1 MKRKHFFLGIAIL
14 SLPIIIFY
22 MLNTGR
28 QQYVTLPIF
37 GEKIAPE
44 GEQKD
49 TIYYQVPDFKVVNQ
63 YGDSISQANL
73 NDGIYVAN
81 FFFASCEDVC
91 PSMNRR
97 VKLVY
102 DEMQELA
109 YKNRK
114 LAEEKGMEIT
124 ETPVKFISFT
134 VDPENDSVPVLKAYA
149 ERFKI
154 TGDNWY
160 FTTSGK
166 EEIFNIGRG
175 FLLPVS
181 IEDRTI
187 DHSQQ
192 LLLIDKQ
199 NRIRGMYDALDDSEM
214 KRLQGEIKVLL
225 YEYSTQQ

>member
-1 MKRKHFFLGIAIL
+1 
-14 SLPIIIFY
+14 
-22 MLNTGR
+22 
-28 QQYVTLPIF
+28 
-37 GEKIAPE
+37 
-44 GEQKD
+44 
-49 TIYYQVPDFKVVNQ
+49 
-63 YGDSISQANL
+63 
-73 NDGIYVAN
+73 
-81 FFFASCEDVC
+81 
-91 PSMNRR
+91 MNRR
-97 VKLVY
+97 AKLIY

-114 LAEEKGMEIT
+114 LAEEKSLEIT

-149 ERFKI
+149 EKLKV
-154 TGDNWY
+154 TGNNWY
-160 FTTSGK
+160 FTTSDN
-166 EEIFNIGRG
+166 EQIFKIGRG

-199 NRIRGMYDALDDSEM
+199 NRIRGMYDALDDYEM

-225 YEYSTQQ
+225 YEYSNKK